1 MVHMIVGHMTE
12 WYLTQESMWFFDIYR
27 AIGDP
32 LGSGAFLFLS
42 GVSAILSYRSR
53 TKKAE
58 ISKSYS
64 KKTLRNEYF
73 LRAFFILIIALL
85 YNTFVAIMFHD
96 LSIIWNWFILLTIS
110 ISLIMIWPLFK
121 ASKLFRICF
130 GISLWFLNQI
140 LIIFLSGYVGQ
151 NNLFGVLYYVLYNNL
166 ELDPILSFFTFF
178 VIGTVIGDVL
188 YDLYSDDTKMVNRE
202 VFKRNFLIPS
212 LISGVILI
220 VFGVIFQFPN
230 FLHHRTFSWFFYS
243 LGIELIIF
251 AFILGIEEI
260 GMLNTQ
266 KRYRFFS
273 YFSYYSFTVYLLH
286 NLLYFLFFDSLYPFN
301 IWIYNSAIIILIG
314 FALRCI
320 YNKWGSKFSIKAQIG
335 RLSLGIAKLID
346 NRKNFN

>member
-27 AIGDP
+27 AIADP
-32 LGSGAFLFLS
+32 IGSGAFLFLS
-42 GVSAILSYRSR
+42 GVSAVLSYRSR
-53 TKKAE
+53 TEKTE
-58 ISKSYS
+58 IAKSYS

-73 LRAFFILIIALL
+73 LRAFFILIIALI
-85 YNTFVAIMFHD
+85 YNTFVAVMYHD

-121 ASKLFRICF
+121 TSKLFRICF

-140 LIIFLSGYVGQ
+140 LITFLLGYVGQ
-151 NNLFGVLYYVLYNNL
+151 NNLFGVMYYVLYNNM

-188 YDLYSDDTKMVNRE
+188 YDLYSDNDTIVNRE
-202 VFKRNFLIPS
+202 VFKKKFLIPS

-266 KRYRFFS
+266 NRYRFLS
-273 YFSYYSFTVYLLH
+273 YFSFYSFTVYLLH

-301 IWIYNSAIIILIG
+301 IWIYISATIILMG
-314 FALRCI
+314 LALLCI
-320 YNKWGSKFSIKAQIG
+320 YNKWGSSFSIKAQIG

>member
-1 MVHMIVGHMTE
+1 
-12 WYLTQESMWFFDIYR
+12 MWFFDIYR
-27 AIGDP
+27 GIADP
-32 LGSGAFLFLS
+32 LGSGAFLFIS
-42 GVSAILSYRSR
+42 GASAILSYRGR

-64 KKTLRNEYF
+64 RKTLRNEYF
-73 LRAFFILIIALL
+73 LRAFFILMISLL
-85 YNTFVAIMFHD
+85 YNTFVAIMFND
-96 LSIIWNWFILLTIS
+96 LSLIWNWTILLTIS
-110 ISLIMIWPLFK
+110 FSLIMIWPLFK
-121 ASKLFRICF
+121 TSKLFRICF
-130 GISLWFLNQI
+130 GMSLLFLNQ
-140 LIIFLSGYVGQ
+140 LLLSFLLGYVGQ
-151 NNLFGVLYYVLYNNL
+151 NNLFGVMYYALYNNL

-188 YDLYSDDTKMVNRE
+188 YDLYKDDNKMVKRE

-212 LISGVILI
+212 LILGVILI

-251 AFILGIEEI
+251 AFLMGIEEI

-266 KRYRFFS
+266 KRYRFLS

-286 NLLYFLFFDSLYPFN
+286 NLLYFLFLHSLYPFN
-301 IWIYNSAIIILIG
+301 IWIYISAIIFIMG
-314 FALRCI
+314 FALRSI
-320 YNKWGSKFSIKAQIG
+320 YNKWGSNFSIKLQIG

-346 NRKNFN
+346 NRKKFN